1 MSLLT
6 DRHQVYCFPG
16 YPRVPERSLLDLS
29 LIATAQHS
37 DNESLRC
44 RFDITDLPVHLKQYL
59 LSYIAAYR
67 SRGIAI
73 GELQTLLQQDR
84 KSNDPNSCPTK
95 LRHLDLSGSIG
106 SSVTFD
112 QMSGFLA
119 APVSIDFTSLT
130 HLCLA
135 RPGPAVSWRS
145 LLSFAPGVPCLT
157 HLSLAYWSA
166 SCVHGL
172 EKTAPRDLVAS
183 SLSHLSK
190 ILTKLQYL
198 DVEGCTDWVSAL
210 GMDGVVDWTGGWKNV
225 HSLNLSQGPMP
236 LEVQFEGGL
245 ETSEWI
251 VGEVLVRQV
260 EETINR
266 VRNAH
271 NLDVPP
277 VSVQHGWNPT
287 NCLIKTV
294 IETAWEKEP
303 EGFLSVWINSSPLPI
318 GLDQSALDLAV

>member
-1 MSLLT
+1 MSLLAN
-6 DRHQVYCFPG
+6 RRQVYCFPG
-16 YPRVPERSLLDLS
+16 YPRVPERSLLDHC
-29 LIATAQHS
+29 LIATALHS
-37 DNESLRC
+37 DNESFRC

-73 GELQTLLQQDR
+73 GELQTLLQQNRDP
-84 KSNDPNSCPTK
+84 STYDPNSCPTK

-106 SSVTFD
+106 SSVTFE
-112 QMSGFLA
+112 QLQGFLV

-135 RPGPAVSWRS
+135 RPGPAVSWPSFR
-145 LLSFAPGVPCLT
+145 SFARCVPCLT

-166 SCVHGL
+166 SRDRP
-172 EKTAPRDLVAS
+172 ENIAPWALVAPD
-183 SLSHLSK
+183 LSRLSK

-210 GMDGVVDWTGGWKNV
+210 GVADWAGGWKNV
-225 HSLNLSQGPMP
+225 RSLNLSQGPMP

-251 VGEVLVRQV
+251 EGEVQVRQV

-266 VRNAH
+266 IRNAH
-271 NLDVPP
+271 HLDVPP
-277 VSVQHGWNPT
+277 VLVQHGWNPT

-294 IETAWEKEP
+294 IETAWEKDAK
-303 EGFLSVWINSSPLPI
+303 GFVSAWINSTPLPW
-318 GLDQSALDLAV
+318 V